1 MNTYYLSALDEQFK
15 YECKVIN
22 LSYEYPG
29 YTGKEKWAIITDLT
43 EKELIEKYDEI
54 ISSYKP
60 FILLFSLF
68 GSVRADYIRN
78 EDKFSKRAKRSIS
91 IFDFSEETE
100 EHHTEIA
107 SNELEEEAIS
117 NEMAKQV
124 QAAIAQLKPI
134 QRERLIKYFFEG
146 KTLLQIAAEEGKSY
160 STVYESYENGINY
173 KELSSAM
180 PYMFTDRPE
189 HIDFI
194 ADIGIIDQVID
205 WFGSDIR
212 IAKTDDENKVRISV
226 KASPNAM
233 VHWAMQY
240 ANYVEIISPEPLRMR
255 VKEALENGLK
265 KYCYVN
271 FAPKTG
277 CNTKMEKGTE

>member
-124 QAAIAQLKPI
+124 QAAIAQLKPFSGNDLSNI
-134 QRERLIKYFFEG
+134 SLKERLCFK
-146 KTLLQIAAEEGKSY
+146 L
-160 STVYESYENGINY
+160 
-173 KELSSAM
+173 
-180 PYMFTDRPE
+180 P
-189 HIDFI
+189 
-194 ADIGIIDQVID
+194 
-205 WFGSDIR
+205 
-212 IAKTDDENKVRISV
+212 
-226 KASPNAM
+226 
-233 VHWAMQY
+233 
-240 ANYVEIISPEPLRMR
+240 
-255 VKEALENGLK
+255 LK
-265 KYCYVN
+265 KVN
-271 FAPKTG
+271 LIRLFMNRIKRP
-277 CNTKMEKGTE
+277 